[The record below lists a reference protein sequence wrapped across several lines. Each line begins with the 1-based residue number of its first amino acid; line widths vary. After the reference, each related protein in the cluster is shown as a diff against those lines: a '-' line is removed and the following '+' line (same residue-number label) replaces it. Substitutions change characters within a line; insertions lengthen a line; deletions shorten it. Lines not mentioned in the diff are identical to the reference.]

1 MLSALI
7 GNLCASINKDIHFS
21 LIGDLV
27 DPYKQH
33 RVASEQLVFEPILSL
48 GLFCVMRCIVQ
59 LDRKVHEQRIGP
71 SRTGNVPD
79 GTFLKSRVGSVIA
92 PPGLPV
98 ERFVSH
104 NVSRTEEHADIASRQ
119 ALLFLSPASAT
130 PGAHQSCAG
139 RGAWRLNSTIF

>member
-48 GLFCVMRCIVQ
+48 GLFRVMRCIVQ
-59 LDRKVHEQRIGP
+59 LDRKVHLVVLVEDKEIDMELC
-71 SRTGNVPD
+71 D
-79 GTFLKSRVGSVIA
+79 GAK
-92 PPGLPV
+92 P
-98 ERFVSH
+98 
-104 NVSRTEEHADIASRQ
+104 
-119 ALLFLSPASAT
+119 
-130 PGAHQSCAG
+130 
-139 RGAWRLNSTIF
+139 